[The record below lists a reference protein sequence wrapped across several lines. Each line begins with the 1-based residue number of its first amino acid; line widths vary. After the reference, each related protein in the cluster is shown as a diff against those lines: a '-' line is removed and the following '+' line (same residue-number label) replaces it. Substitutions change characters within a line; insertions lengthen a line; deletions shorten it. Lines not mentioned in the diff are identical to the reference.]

1 MEIAAH
7 DTHENGFSLHPQ
19 PGILR
24 SGHRH
29 LQDTDAVPLL
39 RGAGLHRRRL
49 MVLYVT
55 PSLIQNLPDVLD
67 FSLRG
72 IQQTSGK
79 SSK

>member
-39 RGAGLHRRRL
+39 RGARFHWRRL
-49 MVLYVT
+49 MVLYVV
-55 PSLIQNLPDVLD
+55 LNL
-67 FSLRG
+67 
-72 IQQTSGK
+72 TSRLPNIETDDH
-79 SSK
+79 